1 MSSTLADI
9 LAGSYN
15 KFKNY
20 IRASFS
26 SLNEYDA
33 EDIVQQTALNL
44 LGQGETDTIAS
55 ATSYIYTALRNGA
68 LNMLKKRHREQL
80 GETVE
85 AAEREGSA
93 EDEALCKELKRHMA
107 AAVNMLDEKSR
118 FVFVETEIN
127 GKSYNELSEQTG
139 EPIGTLLSRKSRA
152 IKKLNIILDEY
163 DQGGNYERRKEQ

>member
-1 MSSTLADI
+1 MSGTLAD
-9 LAGSYN
+9 LFSASFG

-44 LGQGETDTIAS
+44 LGCADTDSIGST
-55 ATSYIYTALRNGA
+55 TSYIYASLRNGA
-68 LNMLKKRHREQL
+68 LNMLRNRRKEQL
-80 GETVE
+80 GDEVE
-85 AAEREGSA
+85 KHEHEGSA
-93 EDEALCKELKRHMA
+93 EDAVLCKDLMRHMEA
-107 AAVNMLDEKSR
+107 ALSLLDEKSR

-127 GKSYNELSEQTG
+127 GNSYKALSLQTG

-152 IKKLNIILDEY
+152 VKKLNIILDEY
-163 DQGGNYERRKEQ
+163 EK